1 MIMEEWKHGRNFL
14 LAVAEQTL
22 KVKSFDEIKEI
33 VKLCFENVD
42 TNLSLKFILSYLVFA
57 VEFDTE
63 NIVLEQV
70 PGESVY
76 KNGVWVFKQ
85 DEEETQNLFN
95 NLKW

>member
-1 MIMEEWKHGRNFL
+1 M
-14 LAVAEQTL
+14 
-22 KVKSFDEIKEI
+22 
-33 VKLCFENVD
+33 
-42 TNLSLKFILSYLVFA
+42 SYLVFA

-85 DEEETQNLFN
+85 DEEETQILFN